1 MGSGGGVTRRAVI
14 LEEDVIN
21 DCPEHILKY
30 LHTLLWL
37 LAEVHGWPGCKGQSL
52 RNMAQTLKIV
62 IQSVSE
68 PLTTLQGNCPPLLAV

>member
-21 DCPEHILKY
+21 DFPEHILKY

-37 LAEVHGWPGCKGQSL
+37 QAEVSWLAWMQGAEPAKHGSD
-52 RNMAQTLKIV
+52 
-62 IQSVSE
+62 S
-68 PLTTLQGNCPPLLAV
+68 